1 VDFDVGECSNYLLF
15 WREIGTLLELEVT
28 YRTRQGKV
36 AVDTAKVN
44 EATCSLDT
52 RFLGCAMLEPSTNL
66 QELPTFVLRLVV
78 EGQRLGPAL
87 DS

>member
-1 VDFDVGECSNYLLF
+1 VNLDVGECSDYLLF
-15 WREIGTLLELEVT
+15 WRKVGALLELEVT

-36 AVDTAKVN
+36 AVNTAEVN
-44 EATCSLDT
+44 EAACSLDT
-52 RFLGCAMLEPSTNL
+52 RLLGCVLSEKSNSSWGR
-66 QELPTFVLRLVV
+66 PTFVLRLVV